1 VPTRRGSHGLRVT
14 KAGEFYRNV
23 LAKNRSARA
32 CLSRKLKSEGPSDP
46 RPHWRRS
53 RRLQGGNHVKGE
65 NLSKAKTLK
74 GGLAGAA
81 ALLMLSACVS
91 PDEVADLDRRVSTLE
106 SQVTAAQ
113 SRAAA
118 AETRASLLEMAANQC
133 AATCQ
138 DVRARLPR

>member
-1 VPTRRGSHGLRVT
+1 M
-14 KAGEFYRNV
+14 
-23 LAKNRSARA
+23 
-32 CLSRKLKSEGPSDP
+32 SRE
-46 RPHWRRS
+46 RTT
-53 RRLQGGNHVKGE
+53 
-65 NLSKAKTLK
+65 SKAKTLK

-118 AETRASLLEMAANQC
+118 AETRASQLEMAANQC

>member
-1 VPTRRGSHGLRVT
+1 MTYGHTGAGRGAYKEGT
-14 KAGEFYRNV
+14 M
-23 LAKNRSARA
+23 
-32 CLSRKLKSEGPSDP
+32 SRE
-46 RPHWRRS
+46 RTT
-53 RRLQGGNHVKGE
+53 
-65 NLSKAKTLK
+65 SKAKTLK

-118 AETRASLLEMAANQC
+118 AETRASQLEMAANQC